1 MHKLAV
7 VLALLLTGCPTP
19 AKVETLPLVPVR
31 EAETLPLPAA
41 DATRWLGPPMSPASA
56 RGKVV
61 LLEVWTFACEHCR
74 ASHPWVAA
82 MAARKDLVVISVHSP
97 QTSRERDPARVAE
110 VMKQRQISWP
120 VYIDA
125 DVRYFEQVRAEG
137 WPTFLLIDRAG
148 RLRARTLGRAEPASP
163 HARGIEA
170 ALRALLSEPSLA
182 QQGPGRAGA
191 RPLRATCN
199 RSSSDRRAARSSTC
213 AAARSPPRPSRR

>member
-1 MHKLAV
+1 MAEILAKSTAVARAFPHGHAASVHKLAVV

-19 AKVETLPLVPVR
+19 AKVETLPLMPAQ
-31 EAETLPLPAA
+31 EAETLAWPAA
-41 DATRWLGPPMSPASA
+41 DPARWLGPPMSPASA
-56 RGKVV
+56 SGKVV

-97 QTSRERDPARVAE
+97 QTSRERDPARVAA
-110 VMKQRQISWP
+110 VMKQRHITWP

-125 DVRYFEQVRAEG
+125 DGRYFEAVRAEG

-170 ALRALLSEPSLA
+170 ALRTLLSEP
-182 QQGPGRAGA
+182 
-191 RPLRATCN
+191 
-199 RSSSDRRAARSSTC
+199 
-213 AAARSPPRPSRR
+213 